1 MAKREMPIEDV
12 LTRLDEHIARAGGVR
27 AFARQIGVSPQY
39 LSAIRGRNTPPSDR
53 VLDAIGVRRI
63 YIRR

>member
-1 MAKREMPIEDV
+1 MAKVEMSIDDV
-12 LTRLDEHIARAGGVR
+12 LRLLDQRIEEAGGVR
-27 AFARQIGVSPQY
+27 AFAREIDVSPQY